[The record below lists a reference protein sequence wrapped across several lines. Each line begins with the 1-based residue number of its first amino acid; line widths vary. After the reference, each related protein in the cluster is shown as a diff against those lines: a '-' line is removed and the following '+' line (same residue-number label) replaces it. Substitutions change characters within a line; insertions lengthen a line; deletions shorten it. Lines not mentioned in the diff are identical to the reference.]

1 MEIISLYEGIVLL
14 AGLIGVYVKLQNE
27 LAKVKNRIYT
37 LEQSKNE
44 VTDMLKKLSADI
56 TEIKILL
63 ARKQID
69 Q

>member
-56 TEIKILL
+56 TEIMILL